1 MQRRQFIKNIAVIS
15 AVSRIPKSYAAIQ
28 DTPAISITGEEIILN
43 RSDILELIFSFE
55 GNILTEENYGYD
67 RARMIWNGVWDKRP
81 ALIAFCES
89 IFDIQ
94 KAINFSR
101 DQNLLVAVRGGG
113 HSISGKS
120 TCDGGIIIDLSR
132 MRKSSVD
139 LQRKTATVQ
148 PGCTLFD
155 LDSKT
160 LPYGYVVPAGVV
172 SHTGIAGLTL
182 GGGIGSLMR
191 MYGLTIDNLRS
202 VEIITADGV
211 IRKASAN
218 ENPDLFWGVRG
229 GGGNFGIVTSFEFN
243 LRPLKNGEV
252 IVGVRLYDLK
262 YANEIWDFY
271 YDYTEDM
278 SSEVML
284 NAGMWNVTKNEGY
297 FFLGAMFLGN
307 ENRADQALKTIRS
320 FGKPVSDSLI
330 KKKFIDHQQIGDKRN
345 AHYRKYYIKGRQID
359 EYNPKMTQALMERW
373 GYEEGRFDTMRV
385 VRFGGAIS
393 EVGETETAWAGRN
406 AKWDIEVGGH
416 WTDPNKTEEYTQ
428 WGRDYW
434 KGLTPYCAE
443 RIYINELMDENQKF
457 VATSY
462 GKNYKRLVELK
473 NKYDPKNLFQLNGNV
488 KPTV

>member
-1 MQRRQFIKNIAVIS
+1 MKRREFIRNIAVIS
-15 AVSRIPKSYAAIQ
+15 TVSHIPKSYAAIQ
-28 DTPAISITGEEIILN
+28 DMPAISITGEEIILN

-55 GNILTEENYGYD
+55 GSILTEENYGYD
-67 RARMIWNGVWDKRP
+67 QARMIWNGVWDKHP

-89 IFDIQ
+89 ISDIQ

-132 MRKSSVD
+132 MRKSSID

-191 MYGLTIDNLRS
+191 MYGLTIDSLRS

-229 GGGNFGIVTSFEFN
+229 GGGNFGIVTSFEYD
-243 LRPLKNGEV
+243 LKPLKNGEV
-252 IVGVRLYDLK
+252 IVGVNLFDLK
-262 YANEIWDFY
+262 YAKEIWDFY
-271 YDYTEDM
+271 YDYSEDCLLYTSPSPRDRQKSRM
-278 SSEVML
+278 PSS
-284 NAGMWNVTKNEGY
+284 A
-297 FFLGAMFLGN
+297 
-307 ENRADQALKTIRS
+307 
-320 FGKPVSDSLI
+320 
-330 KKKFIDHQQIGDKRN
+330 
-345 AHYRKYYIKGRQID
+345 
-359 EYNPKMTQALMERW
+359 
-373 GYEEGRFDTMRV
+373 
-385 VRFGGAIS
+385 
-393 EVGETETAWAGRN
+393 
-406 AKWDIEVGGH
+406 
-416 WTDPNKTEEYTQ
+416 
-428 WGRDYW
+428 
-434 KGLTPYCAE
+434 
-443 RIYINELMDENQKF
+443 
-457 VATSY
+457 
-462 GKNYKRLVELK
+462 
-473 NKYDPKNLFQLNGNV
+473 
-488 KPTV
+488 